1 MYLSFICV
9 FVQTILGSM
18 HQKSANSTALGLVW
32 EIVMRRRLIFGQ
44 FKIYEYLLF
53 LRLKEIRKMI
63 QQDINTY
70 LFRLNY
76 QS

>member
-1 MYLSFICV
+1 
-9 FVQTILGSM
+9 
-18 HQKSANSTALGLVW
+18 
-32 EIVMRRRLIFGQ
+32 MRRRLIFGQ